1 MYGIFNGSKLTRF
14 TNAKDLNSLARIYVK
29 WVLKQ
34 DGLETK
40 LTKENITKYLE
51 EWIEWSMDTE
61 HPFESTDEAI
71 DTAHNTL
78 VWSNVHFMKGNT
90 EVSSK
95 DMEVISRNVY
105 EILSI

>member
-1 MYGIFNGSKLTRF
+1 MYGIFNGRKLTRF
-14 TNAKDLNSLARIYVK
+14 TNAKDLNSFARIYVK

-40 LTKENITKYLE
+40 LTKENITKYLDG
-51 EWIEWSMDTE
+51 WVEWSQDME

-71 DTAHNTL
+71 DEAHNTL
-78 VWSNVHFMKGNT
+78 VWSNIHFMKGNT

-95 DMEVISRNVY
+95 DKEVISRNVY
-105 EILSI
+105 DILSI